1 MVNEVKRIMEK
12 DDTEYILIDSLHN
25 NFEKLTFKEIK
36 EKQVPAKTVINKL
49 IECRDAIKKN
59 EFLNKLNYK
68 EIIYSVYPYVLTLAS
83 NIDKESNNFISN
95 EMFVHDDLIG
105 LNLNNWAIG
114 IELEDEE
121 QGYTFYDIDEVAWMK
136 GIAKVFAPSESVE
149 KVLCIPSYSETY
161 IVSINDLK
169 KELEKN
175 EMYFEDEFSI
185 RKILDG
191 IERQDWIP
199 IKLNKDIHIGNS
211 VSVDDII
218 EYFFSNTKQKLDMA
232 YRYKRPSICKKALE
246 LANQQEKKLMVI
258 DILTNCEDDLDL
270 YMEEAQKCGA
280 LAEPIYIMGYSLKE
294 FICGNE
300 RQEKILKKIGHNYE
314 YPEVGMTK
322 EKREF
327 ILDLFKNQ
335 EISKNQQ
342 LDYIGHEHE
351 KIKK

>member
-161 IVSINDLK
+161 IVSINDL
-169 KELEKN
+169 
-175 EMYFEDEFSI
+175 
-185 RKILDG
+185 
-191 IERQDWIP
+191 
-199 IKLNKDIHIGNS
+199 
-211 VSVDDII
+211 
-218 EYFFSNTKQKLDMA
+218 
-232 YRYKRPSICKKALE
+232 
-246 LANQQEKKLMVI
+246 
-258 DILTNCEDDLDL
+258 
-270 YMEEAQKCGA
+270 
-280 LAEPIYIMGYSLKE
+280 
-294 FICGNE
+294 
-300 RQEKILKKIGHNYE
+300 
-314 YPEVGMTK
+314 
-322 EKREF
+322 
-327 ILDLFKNQ
+327 
-335 EISKNQQ
+335 
-342 LDYIGHEHE
+342 
-351 KIKK
+351 